1 MKPQLFDLFQAQ
13 IRNEFESAYKYL
25 GMAAYF
31 ETTPFKGFAGWMRLQ
46 AKEETEH
53 AMKFFDYVHDRGHH
67 LKLPAIQAMV
77 TDYASPLEAFRETL
91 AHEQLVTSLINEMY
105 RVAVEV
111 QDYAAQT
118 LLQWYIAEQ
127 VEEEKQVQDFI
138 DLLETAG
145 SDVASLLIID
155 KSAAKRSS

>member
-1 MKPQLFDLFQAQ
+1 MKQQLFDLFQAQ

-31 ETTPFKGFAGWMRLQ
+31 ETTPFKGFASWMRLQ

-67 LKLPAIQAMV
+67 LQLPAIQAMA
-77 TDYASPLEAFRETL
+77 TEYASPLAAFRETL

-105 RVAVEV
+105 RVALEV
-111 QDYAAQT
+111 QDYAAQV
-118 LLQWYIAEQ
+118 LLQWYISEQ
-127 VEEEKQVQDFI
+127 VEEEKQARDFI
-138 DLLETAG
+138 DRLEMADGDTT
-145 SDVASLLIID
+145 SLLFID
-155 KSAAKRSS
+155 KLAAKRSP